1 MTSTSSDHLVRHL
14 SLRQLQILETV
25 VRLGGHTRAAGA
37 LHLTQPTVSMQI
49 KKLEEALGVPLLERV
64 GRQIHP
70 TPAGREVYAAA
81 RDILQRLAQLDDGL
95 AELQGKVK
103 GELRIAAVTT
113 AKYFLPHLLSA
124 FVDRYPEVLPRLGVT
139 NRARILER
147 IRAGEDDLYIMG
159 RVPEGLEVEAEAF
172 LPNDLVVVAPA
183 GHPLAGGRAIPL
195 ERLAKERILL
205 REPGSGTRQAVE
217 RLFAERGLPLEPYMV
232 LGDSGAVK
240 QAVMAGLGVSVISR
254 HNVRLELAA
263 GSLCVLD
270 VSGFPLERRWYMV
283 HPARSHLSLAARTF
297 REFLLEEG
305 PGLLETLQGGGS
317 WLPPSS

>member
-1 MTSTSSDHLVRHL
+1 MTATRGDRLVRHL

-25 VRLGGHTRAAGA
+25 VRLGGHTRAAEA

-49 KKLEEALGVPLLERV
+49 KHMEEVLGGPLLERS
-64 GRQIHP
+64 GRRMHP
-70 TPAGREVYAAA
+70 TPAGREVYRAAH
-81 RDILQRLAQLDDGL
+81 DILQRLALLEDGL
-95 AELQGKVK
+95 SELEGKVK

-124 FVDRYPEVLPRLGVT
+124 FVERYPEVLPRLAVT

-147 IRAGEDDLYIMG
+147 LKAGEDDLFIMG
-159 RVPEGLEVEAEAF
+159 RVPKGLVVEAEAF

-183 GHPLAGGRAIPL
+183 GHPLAAQAPVPL
-195 ERLAKERILL
+195 DRLTEARILL

-217 RLFAERGLPLEPYMV
+217 ALFQARGIALEPYMV

-254 HNVRLELAA
+254 HNVRLELGA

-270 VSGFPLERRWYMV
+270 VEGFPLERRWYVV
-283 HPARSHLSLAARTF
+283 HPHHGHLALVARTF
-297 REFLLEEG
+297 REFLLRES
-305 PGLLETLQGGGS
+305 PALLEALTGRKR
-317 WLPPSS
+317 PAP